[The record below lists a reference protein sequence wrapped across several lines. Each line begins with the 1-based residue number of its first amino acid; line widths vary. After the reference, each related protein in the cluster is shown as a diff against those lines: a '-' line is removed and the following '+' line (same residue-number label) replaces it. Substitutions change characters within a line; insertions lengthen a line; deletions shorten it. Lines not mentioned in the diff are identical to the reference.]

1 MSERPGEPPEG
12 GRDARWGDLRSVL
25 AALRLGLSVADL
37 RRLTVAEFVAIA
49 DLAAGGADEGPAEAT
64 QADIDALLG

>member
-1 MSERPGEPPEG
+1 MAERPGEPPEG
-12 GRDARWGDLRSVL
+12 GRDARWGALSNVL
-25 AALRLGLSVADL
+25 AALRLGLSVGDL

-49 DLAAGGADEGPAEAT
+49 DLAAGAGGEPARAAG